1 MQLVIPSRADSEE
14 SPSRLRRGSLP
25 LAPLGVGMRM
35 NKTFFIETWGCQMND
50 LDSQRLSGS
59 LKLRG
64 YRRVDDERQAALILL
79 NTCSIREKAE
89 NKVYSRLGELREL
102 KNGRHVQI
110 GVCGCVAQQE
120 GERILSRAPWVD
132 FVMGPGNVG
141 HLDEVLAGGKTIAVD
156 FPEDRRYDYLT
167 VDRPSA
173 TKAQVTII
181 EGCNK
186 NCTFCIVP
194 TTRGREVSRSFD
206 DVLAEVRAAVDTG
219 RVEIELLGQTVNA
232 YRCPATG
239 RDFGALLEAVAAI
252 DGVRRLRFMTS
263 HPAEVNDSMIA
274 AMRDH
279 QNISR
284 YLHLPVQSGSSRILR
299 RMKRLYTREKYLET
313 IQRIR
318 QAIPQIH
325 FSTDI
330 IVGFPGE
337 TEEDFQQSLSLMEEV
352 RYGSLFA
359 FKYSPRPGT
368 PAPKIG
374 PPVDDDV
381 ATERLTRLFALH
393 ERIQQERLQSYQ
405 GRILDVLVEG
415 PSKHDPSML
424 SGRTDDNWVVNFVA
438 DPATP
443 LGSML
448 GVRIDQAQHHT
459 LRGEA
464 T

>member
-1 MQLVIPSRADSEE
+1 MS
-14 SPSRLRRGSLP
+14 
-25 LAPLGVGMRM
+25 
-35 NKTFFIETWGCQMND
+35 KTFFIETWGCQMND
-50 LDSQRLSGS
+50 LDSQRLSGG
-59 LKLRG
+59 LKVRG
-64 YRRVDDERQAALILL
+64 WSRVDDERQASLTLL

-89 NKVYSRLGELREL
+89 SKVFSRLGQLREL
-102 KNGRHVQI
+102 KAERQLQI

-120 GERILSRAPWVD
+120 GERILNRAPWVD

-141 HLDEVLAGGKTIAVD
+141 YLDEVLSGGKTIAID

-194 TTRGREVSRSFD
+194 TTRGREVSRPFD
-206 DVLAEVRAAVDTG
+206 DILSEVRASA

-232 YRCPATG
+232 YRCPISG
-239 RDFGALLEAVAAI
+239 RDFGALLSAVAEI
-252 DGVRRLRFMTS
+252 EGVRRLRFMTS

-279 QNISR
+279 ANISR
-284 YLHLPVQSGSSRILR
+284 YLHLPVQSGSSRTLR

-313 IQRIR
+313 IARIR
-318 QAIPQIH
+318 SAIPEIH
-325 FSTDI
+325 FSTDF

-337 TEEDFQQSLSLMEEV
+337 TEHDFQQSLTLIEEV
-352 RYGSLFA
+352 RYPSLFA

-374 PPVDDDV
+374 PPVEDSIAD
-381 ATERLTRLFALH
+381 ERLARLFALH
-393 ERIQQERLQSYQ
+393 EQIKYQRLQSYR
-405 GRILDVLVEG
+405 GRVVPVLVEG
-415 PSKHDPSML
+415 PSKHDPAML
-424 SGRTDDNWVVNFVA
+424 SGRTDDNFVVNFVA

-448 GVRIDQAQHHT
+448 GVRIEQAQHHT

-464 T
+464 VA

>member
-1 MQLVIPSRADSEE
+1 AD
-14 SPSRLRRGSLP
+14 
-25 LAPLGVGMRM
+25 
-35 NKTFFIETWGCQMND
+35 
-50 LDSQRLSGS
+50 
-59 LKLRG
+59 
-64 YRRVDDERQAALILL
+64 LILL
-79 NTCSIREKAE
+79 NTCSVRDKSEQ
-89 NKVYSRLGELREL
+89 KVMSELGRLREL
-102 KNGRHVQI
+102 KREKNGELTV

-141 HLDEVLAGGKTIAVD
+141 HLDAVLAGGKSIAID

-194 TTRGREVSRSFD
+194 TTRGREVSRPFD
-206 DVLAEVRAAVDTG
+206 DVLAEVRASG

-232 YRCPATG
+232 YRCPVSG
-239 RDFGALLEAVAAI
+239 RDFGALLSAVAEI

-279 QNISR
+279 ANISR

-318 QAIPQIH
+318 TAIPEIH

-330 IVGFPGE
+330 IVGFPDE
-337 TEEDFQQSLSLMEEV
+337 TEEDFQQSLSLIEEV
-352 RYGSLFA
+352 RYPSLFA

-368 PAPKIG
+368 AAPRIG
-374 PPVDDDV
+374 EPVEEEV
-381 ATERLTRLFALH
+381 ADERLARLFALH
-393 ERIQQERLQSYQ
+393 EQIKNQRLQSYR
-405 GRILDVLVEG
+405 GRVLPVLVEG
-415 PSKHDPSML
+415 PSKHNPEML
-424 SGRTDDNWVVNFVA
+424 SGRTDDNFVVNFVA

-448 GVRIDQAQHHT
+448 GVRINEAQHHT

-464 T
+464 VR

>member
-1 MQLVIPSRADSEE
+1 MT
-14 SPSRLRRGSLP
+14 
-25 LAPLGVGMRM
+25 
-35 NKTFFIETWGCQMND
+35 KTFFIETWGCQMND

-64 YRRVDDERQAALILL
+64 YRRVETEGEADLILL
-79 NTCSIREKAE
+79 NTCSIRDKSEQ
-89 NKVYSRLGELREL
+89 KVFSHLGRLREMKSEREL
-102 KNGRHVQI
+102 QI

-120 GERILSRAPWVD
+120 GEAILHRAPWVD

-141 HLDEVLAGGKTIAVD
+141 HLDQILSGDRRVAID
-156 FPEDRRYDYLT
+156 FPDDRNYDYLA

-194 TTRGREVSRSFD
+194 TTRGREVSRPFD
-206 DVLAEVRAAVDTG
+206 DVLREVRAAVESG

-232 YRCPATG
+232 YRCPISG
-239 RDFGALLEAVAAI
+239 RDFGALLAAVAEIKNVA
-252 DGVRRLRFMTS
+252 RLRFMTS

-279 QNISR
+279 ENISR
-284 YLHLPVQSGSSRILR
+284 YLHLPVQSGSSKILR
-299 RMKRLYTREKYLET
+299 RMKRLYTREHYLDT
-313 IQRIR
+313 IARIR
-318 QAIPQIH
+318 EAIPEIH
-325 FSTDI
+325 FSTDV

-337 TEEDFQQSLSLMEEV
+337 TDDDFEQTLSLIEEV
-352 RYGSLFA
+352 RYGSMFA

-368 PAPKIG
+368 PALKIG
-374 PPVDDDV
+374 VPVDD
-381 ATERLTRLFALH
+381 AIASERLTRVFDLH
-393 ERIQQERLQSYQ
+393 ERIKREHLESYR
-405 GRILDVLVEG
+405 GRVLPVLVEG
-415 PSKHDPSML
+415 PSKHDATML
-424 SGRTDDNWVVNFVA
+424 TGRTDYNIVVNFSA
-438 DPATP
+438 ASALATEVP
-443 LGSML
+443 PGSML

-464 T
+464 VA